1 MKSPYYK
8 LCESIT
14 PEVSL
19 KVIMVQLDSQQLPAD
34 ATDVTV
40 ISSRRW
46 HWCEPVMTQLWGNL
60 GVPGTCVVF

>member
-40 ISSRRW
+40 ISSRR
-46 HWCEPVMTQLWGNL
+46 
-60 GVPGTCVVF
+60 